1 MVAHFATVEMD
12 IEIGFSILSG
22 PFECQGTCGIVPNGP
37 AGLAVFQYT
46 SGLEVLAYSINN
58 DFNYVITML
67 QSYVHPELLG
77 CSNL

>member
-37 AGLAVFQYT
+37 AGLAVSFNIHQ
-46 SGLEVLAYSINN
+46 GLKCWHIAS
-58 DFNYVITML
+58 TMTL
-67 QSYVHPELLG
+67 TM
-77 CSNL
+77 